1 MTRFASEGPS
11 FRRPPVASRLKLG
24 PSDEARRQPL
34 ILASASPRRQEI
46 LRLSGVPFEVV
57 TSDAETGANVPAAP
71 RQRALVNARL
81 KALDVAGRC
90 AGRLVIGADTV
101 VALGRM
107 ALEKPVDA
115 VDATRMLRLLSGRQH
130 QVHTALVIALGDP
143 PRVLAEEIVSSAVA
157 FRPLEAAEIAA
168 YVASGDPLDKAGAY
182 GLQSGGGGLVMEVL
196 GSYLNVVGLPLARLL
211 DCLSGTGWTGP
222 A

>member
-1 MTRFASEGPS
+1 MRASGLT
-11 FRRPPVASRLKLG
+11 F
-24 PSDEARRQPL
+24 D
-34 ILASASPRRQEI
+34 
-46 LRLSGVPFEVV
+46 VV
-57 TSDAETGANVPAAP
+57 TSEAEAGADAPADP

-81 KALDVAGRC
+81 KALDVAGRH

-101 VALGRM
+101 VALGRQ

-115 VDATRMLRLLSGRQH
+115 ADATRMLTQLSGRQH

-143 PRVLAEEIVSSAVA
+143 PRVLVEEIASSAVA
-157 FRPLEAAEIAA
+157 FRHLGADDIAA

-182 GLQSGGGGLVMEVL
+182 GLQSGGGDLVAEVL

-211 DCLSGTGWTGP
+211 DCLSGVGWTGP
-222 A
+222 IEET